1 MDIGCNRLEN
11 AVKPQ
16 RELGEQIKAVGC
28 NRLENAVKPQHERHD
43 LNNYVGCNRLGNAVK
58 PQQKL
63 VVGLNPP
70 GYISL

>member
-16 RELGEQIKAVGC
+16 HQYDKDQTAQGC
-28 NRLENAVKPQHERHD
+28 NRLENAVKPQLISAASNMSR
-43 LNNYVGCNRLGNAVK
+43 GCNRLENAVK